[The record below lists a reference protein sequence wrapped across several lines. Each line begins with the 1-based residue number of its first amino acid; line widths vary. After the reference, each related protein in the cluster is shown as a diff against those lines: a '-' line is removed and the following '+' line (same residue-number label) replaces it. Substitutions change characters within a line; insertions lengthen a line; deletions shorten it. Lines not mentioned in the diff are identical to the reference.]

1 MPRKAGEIVTLLFV
15 GLALGFWVIAMT
27 THGWLVLA
35 HKIPKS
41 PIPNTVISMI
51 SYDDEKHMLWINA
64 NYKMSNKKVNHEVC
78 FPQSPQ
84 IML

>member
-35 HKIPKS
+35 VKIPNS
-41 PIPNTVISMI
+41 PIHNTVIRLSMI
-51 SYDDEKHMLWINA
+51 SYDDEKNML
-64 NYKMSNKKVNHEVC
+64 
-78 FPQSPQ
+78 
-84 IML
+84 